1 MEYINIIYTRKQV
14 YNNNTLD
21 TLYKQALLSNFIN
34 LWLLGPLAYYVAV
47 EYLSSVP
54 FPVIISAP
62 GMIAAQG
69 IIYNEGHK
77 YLHNSELYWIHKFH
91 HTFNNTSFVLP
102 ISANAVSIQEFVLLY
117 ILPILSGV
125 CLFRPSENVLITTTM
140 MISIANITIHS
151 PILYNIK
158 YPEFMVSPQK
168 HLDHHNKSI
177 KSHYSAPIIDTQ
189 YLLDKLKK
197 PNNHTEPIKKID

>member
-1 MEYINIIYTRKQV
+1 MINNFILSFYTTQFIILMEYINIVYTRKQV

-21 TLYKQALLSNFIN
+21 VLYKQALISNFVN
-34 LWLLGPLAYYVAV
+34 LWLLGPLAYYIAT
-47 EYLSSVP
+47 EYLSHSNT
-54 FPVIISAP
+54 FPAIISAP
-62 GMIAAQG
+62 GMLVAQG

-77 YLHNSELYWIHKFH
+77 YLHNSGLYWIHKFH

-102 ISANAVSIQEFVLLY
+102 ISANAVSIQEFALLY

-140 MISIANITIHS
+140 MISVANITIHS

-158 YPEFMVSPQK
+158 YLQK
-168 HLDHHNKSI
+168 
-177 KSHYSAPIIDTQ
+177 SARETILFILSK
-189 YLLDKLKK
+189 YL
-197 PNNHTEPIKKID
+197 KIFLS